1 MGCEGI
7 KMRYEGPCRS
17 RGQNNNGS
25 IDCRLVRCG
34 LDYEPVCGNLNIT
47 YRNRCIMECVE
58 GDTL

>member
-1 MGCEGI
+1 
-7 KMRYEGPCRS
+7 MRYEGPCRS